1 LSTVEELYKERT
13 QRIQDAIRL
22 KQPDRVP
29 LWFQDLSFFPAN
41 FAGISYKEAFYETN
55 KLFDAYT
62 RTILYYQPDMYFN
75 PGHAIHTPGQAL
87 EILDCRQ
94 IKWPGYGG
102 QSSNFSFQ
110 FIEAEYMRADEY
122 AALLADPS
130 DFTVRTYLP
139 RVFTA
144 LKPFTGLPPLKGLLM
159 GYFGI
164 PMASAFAS
172 KDAAKALESFY
183 KAGLETLKQARAAGQ
198 FQEKMAGLGYPLSCG
213 AITLTP
219 FDIISDTLRGMK
231 GAMLDMYRQP
241 DNLLAAIDRLLP
253 MSIETAIL
261 NAGMSGTPGVFIPL
275 HRGADG
281 FMSLQQF
288 EKFYWPGLKKLLLAL
303 IENGITPFPFFEG
316 SYTDRLDYLA
326 ELPKGKILG
335 LFDSTDIF
343 KAKEKLGHVMC
354 ISGMMPLSLL
364 QTGSHEDIRRY
375 TRQLIDVVGR
385 DGGFIMGPRS
395 AMDECDP
402 VKVKVWVD
410 YTREYGVYR

>member
-1 LSTVEELYKERT
+1 MSAPEGLYQERSK
-13 QRIQDAIRL
+13 RIQDAIQL

-41 FAGISYKEAFYETN
+41 FAGISYKDAFYDSD
-55 KLFDAYT
+55 KLFDAYAK
-62 RTILYYQPDMYFN
+62 TILHYQPDMYFN

-87 EILDCRQ
+87 EILDCQQ

-102 QSSNFSFQ
+102 LSPNFTFQ
-110 FIEAEYMRADEY
+110 FIEEEYMKADEY

-139 RVFTA
+139 RIFSS
-144 LKPFTGLPPLKGLLM
+144 LKPLGALPPLKGLLM

-164 PMASAFAS
+164 PAASAYVS
-172 KDAAKALESFY
+172 EDVVKAMESFY
-183 KAGLETLKQARAAGQ
+183 KAGLEILKQARAAGR
-198 FQEKMAGLGYPLSCG
+198 FKEKMDGLGYPLSCG

-241 DNLLAAIDRLLP
+241 DKLLAAIERLLP
-253 MSIETAIL
+253 MTIDSAIV
-261 NAGMSGTPGVFIPL
+261 NARLSGTPGVFIPL

-281 FMSLQQF
+281 FMSLKQF
-288 EKFYWPGLKKLLLAL
+288 EIFYWPGLKKLLLAL

-316 SYTDRLDYLA
+316 SYTGRLDYLA
-326 ELPKGKILG
+326 ELPRGKILG

-343 KAKEKLGHVMC
+343 KAKEKLGDVMC

-364 QTGSHEDIRRY
+364 QTGSPEDIKQY
-375 TRQLIDVVGR
+375 TRKLIDVVGKG
-385 DGGFIMGPRS
+385 GGFIMGPRS

-402 VKVKVWVD
+402 DRVKVWVD

>member
-1 LSTVEELYKERT
+1 MSTNEEQYQERIK
-13 QRIQDAIRL
+13 RIQDAIQL
-22 KQPDRVP
+22 KQPDQVP

-41 FAGISYKEAFYETN
+41 FAGLSYREAFYN
-55 KLFDAYT
+55 SAKLFDAYAK
-62 RTILYYQPDMYFN
+62 TILYYRPDMYFN

-87 EILDCRQ
+87 EILYCRQ

-102 QSSNFSFQ
+102 FPSHGTFQ
-110 FIEAEYMRADEY
+110 FVEEEYMRADEY
-122 AALLADPS
+122 APLLADPS

-139 RVFTA
+139 RIFSS
-144 LKPFTGLPPLKGLLM
+144 LKSFGTLPPLKGLLM

-164 PMASAFAS
+164 PMASS
-172 KDAAKALESFY
+172 YVSEDVVKAMESFY
-183 KAGLETLKQARAAGQ
+183 KAGLEILKQAQAAGR
-198 FQEKMAGLGYPLSCG
+198 FKEKMDSLGYPLSCG
-213 AITLTP
+213 AITLTA

-253 MSIETAIL
+253 MTIDSAIA
-261 NAGMSGTPGVFIPL
+261 NARMSGTLGVFIPL

-281 FMSLQQF
+281 FMSLKQF

-303 IENGITPFPFFEG
+303 IDNGITPFPFFEG

-343 KAKEKLGHVMC
+343 KAKEKLGKVMC

-364 QTGSHEDIRRY
+364 QTGSHEDIKQY
-375 TRQLIDVVGR
+375 TRKLIDVVGQG
-385 DGGFIMGPRS
+385 GGFIMGPRS

-402 VKVKVWVD
+402 VRVKVWVD

>member
-1 LSTVEELYKERT
+1 MSAQPELYQVRSKRVH
-13 QRIQDAIRL
+13 DAIQL

-41 FAGISYKEAFYETN
+41 FAGISYKDAFYDSD
-55 KLFDAYT
+55 KLFEAYT
-62 RTILYYQPDMYFN
+62 KTILYYQPDMYFN

-87 EILDCRQ
+87 EILGCQQ
-94 IKWPGYGG
+94 IKWPGHGG
-102 QSSNFSFQ
+102 LPPNITFQ
-110 FIEAEYMRADEY
+110 FVEEEYMLADEY
-122 AALLADPS
+122 PALLADPS

-139 RVFTA
+139 RIFTA
-144 LKPFTGLPPLKGLLM
+144 LKPFANLPPLKGLLM

-164 PMASAFAS
+164 PMASAYAS
-172 KDAAKALESFY
+172 REVTRAMESFY
-183 KAGLETLKQARAAGQ
+183 RAGLETLKQAQAAAS
-198 FQEKMAGLGYPLSCG
+198 FKEKMDGLGYPLSCG

-231 GAMLDMYRQP
+231 GTMLDMYRQP

-253 MSIETAIL
+253 MSIDLAV
-261 NAGMSGTPGVFIPL
+261 AGAKASGTLGVFIPL

-281 FMSLQQF
+281 FMSLKQF
-288 EKFYWPGLKKLLLAL
+288 EKFYWPGLKKILLAL
-303 IENGITPFPFFEG
+303 IDNGITPFPFFEG

-343 KAKEKLGHVMC
+343 KAKEKLGNVMC

-364 QTGSHEDIRRY
+364 QTGSHENIQQY
-375 TRQLIDVVGR
+375 TRKLIDVVGR

-410 YTREYGVYR
+410 YTREYGVYK